1 MACSSL
7 TSECGGSYA
16 QRSARDEYSQDPRRQ
31 RAHLQ
36 SDTAD
41 IAGTVGRDQPAVC
54 AGRNSGAGTAA
65 GA

>member
-7 TSECGGSYA
+7 ISECGGSYA

-41 IAGTVGRDQPAVC
+41 IAGTAGRNRPAVC
-54 AGRNSGAGTAA
+54 AGLESGEGTVAGT
-65 GA
+65 